1 MERVHF
7 IVSRQTRVPA
17 PDILQEAPW
26 NMEGPP
32 PYSAVDIEQSLV
44 VRYPIPYRHTHTHT
58 VHCFAWYS
66 SLHTH
71 THSFVID
78 VSVSYS
84 RVGFLL

>member
-44 VRYPIPYRHTHTHT
+44 VRYPIPYRHTHT

>member
-44 VRYPIPYRHTHTHT
+44 VRYPIPYRHTHTQYIVLPGTHLYT
-58 VHCFAWYS
+58 
-66 SLHTH
+66 HTH